1 MTKRPAP
8 QVVLGT
14 DDPGIFSTSLRNEYS
29 LILNKLKELYPGR
42 CEKPYDIS
50 THLIKS
56 SELPL
61 YGVEQPVPTYKMQQ
75 GKEGALPLLHAA
87 AVKPAQFVLVGLW
100 LCCLRQQR
108 AA

>member
-1 MTKRPAP
+1 MNICIYGASSAELEQIYYEKTEEHHIMRWLNFDDKRPAP

-50 THLIKS
+50 TILSK
-56 SELPL
+56 
-61 YGVEQPVPTYKMQQ
+61 T
-75 GKEGALPLLHAA
+75 A
-87 AVKPAQFVLVGLW
+87 
-100 LCCLRQQR
+100 
-108 AA
+108 